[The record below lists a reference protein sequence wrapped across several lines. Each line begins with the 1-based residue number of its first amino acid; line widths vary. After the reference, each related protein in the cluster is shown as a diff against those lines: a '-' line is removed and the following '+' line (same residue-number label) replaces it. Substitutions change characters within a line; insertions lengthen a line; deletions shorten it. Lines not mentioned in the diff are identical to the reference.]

1 MGLHGDQPTRPR
13 DRRVL
18 RGHFVEPQAQKA
30 PQRQGVGSA
39 PGDPALGIDTFE
51 VPDQQQPEIG
61 ARRQARATHPV
72 RIERGALAFHEH
84 IKAMRVEH
92 LVQPL
97 IERMAARRWQFVRG
111 NPQPRRPCA
120 VRASTHRHAGSVVRG
135 IDPVDA
141 LTLTTGC

>member
-1 MGLHGDQPTRPR
+1 MRQATPR
-13 DRRVL
+13 SESIPSKYPINSSR
-18 RGHFVEPQAQKA
+18 K
-30 PQRQGVGSA
+30 
-39 PGDPALGIDTFE
+39 
-51 VPDQQQPEIG
+51 IG

-72 RIERGALAFHEH
+72 RVERGALAFHER
-84 IKAMRVEH
+84 IEAMRVEH

-97 IERMAARRWQFVRG
+97 VERMAARRWQLVRG

-135 IDPVDA
+135 IDPVDP